1 MIETCLSRLSM
12 PAAGLLLPVATYTYL
27 KKMKLLPKN
36 MLGLA
41 AARLLLVYAS
51 FSLIALPMSTG
62 IFQPQQVM
70 DIDELEHEY
79 KDVEYIRDFVSE
91 DRKMYFYKGC

>member
-1 MIETCLSRLSM
+1 M

-36 MLGLA
+36 MVGLA
-41 AARLLLVYAS
+41 AVRLLLVYAS

-62 IFQPQQVM
+62 IF
-70 DIDELEHEY
+70 
-79 KDVEYIRDFVSE
+79 
-91 DRKMYFYKGC
+91 